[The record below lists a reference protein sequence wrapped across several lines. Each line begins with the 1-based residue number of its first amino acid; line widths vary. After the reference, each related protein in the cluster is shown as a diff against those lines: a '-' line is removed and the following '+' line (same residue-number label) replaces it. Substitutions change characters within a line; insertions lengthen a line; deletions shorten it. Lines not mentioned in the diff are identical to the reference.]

1 MLSDNLRFFRVK
13 EGLSQQQLADKIG
26 VSKMLISYYESGKR
40 MVNSS
45 TLLKLCDVFGILPA
59 QLLLDQEAGVS
70 VSFRSFRKGRISS
83 KKEESIKGEV
93 DRYLQKLFLV
103 ERLLGGHVLPDAPI
117 IEKKEH
123 VCVKQSALYV
133 RTYLKAAEKGPLG
146 SLVDIL
152 ENNGFIVVILPF
164 EDTSFSGLNGIV
176 NNRPFVVVN
185 KNISNERKRFTLA
198 HELVHILVSVSDEN
212 TVDAIAGE
220 LLLPSAD
227 IIREL
232 GPKRMNIVSDLSLL
246 QKEYSVSYSMIA
258 YRAKQEGII
267 TEHSFVSLMKWISAN
282 KQKNSQ
288 IIEEDSHLFGQ
299 LVVRGVLEGSIS
311 KSKAAELFGCP
322 EYEVRRKLVS
332 EGYVCL

>member
-45 TLLKLCDVFGILPA
+45 TLLKLCEVLSILPA
-59 QLLLDQEAGVS
+59 QLLLDQEEGID
-70 VSFRSFRKGRISS
+70 VSFCSFRKGRINS
-83 KKEESIKGEV
+83 KKEASIKGDI
-93 DRYLQKLFLV
+93 DRYLQKLLLV
-103 ERLLGGHVLPDAPI
+103 ERLLGGHVLPDVPVVEKTENTGI
-117 IEKKEH
+117 IK
-123 VCVKQSALYV
+123 SALYV
-133 RTYLKAAEKGPLG
+133 RKYLKAAERGPLG

-152 ENNGFIVVILPF
+152 ENNGFIIVILPF
-164 EDTSFSGLNGIV
+164 DDTSFSGLNGIV
-176 NNRPFVVVN
+176 NNRPFIVVN
-185 KNISNERKRFTLA
+185 KNINNERKRFTLA
-198 HELVHILVSVSDEN
+198 HELVHILIAETDEK

-220 LLLPSAD
+220 LLLPSSD
-227 IIREL
+227 LVREL

-267 TEHSFVSLMKWISAN
+267 TEQTFISLMKWVN
-282 KQKNSQ
+282 TNMQKSSQ

-299 LVVRGVLEGSIS
+299 LVVRGVLEGNIS
-311 KSKAAELFGCP
+311 KSKAAELFECP
-322 EYEVRRKLVS
+322 EYEVSRKLVS